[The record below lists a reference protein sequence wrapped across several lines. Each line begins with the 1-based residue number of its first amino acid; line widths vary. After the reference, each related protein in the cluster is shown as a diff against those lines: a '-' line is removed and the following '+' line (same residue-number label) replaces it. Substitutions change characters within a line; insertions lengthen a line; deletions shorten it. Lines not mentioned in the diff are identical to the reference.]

1 MFAGGISF
9 EEFFQVMVQDEADM
23 ERLEGEEGLAE
34 HIFAMIDQQGGGADD
49 DGERGGE
56 GGRAKS
62 ARDLI
67 TQYKPPHHP
76 SLLARLHTS
85 LLPSRPIISPQK
97 PPVLP
102 RQRVRLPDSHLAN
115 YATSP
120 HLAPGETVGA
130 PSPLSSRP
138 PPPHPPAYLH
148 LRSDDQVSLDELRL
162 AFSGV
167 PKKDPESVKHFMYLF
182 KLNPEGQINK
192 SDFLRVVR
200 QLKVLVHDTD

>member
-49 DGERGGE
+49 DGEGGGE

-62 ARDLI
+62 ARGLF
-67 TQYKPPHHP
+67 TQYKPPLHP

-97 PPVLP
+97 SPVLP
-102 RQRVRLPDSHLAN
+102 RQRVRLPHLLSPPMPPL
-115 YATSP
+115 ATSHP
-120 HLAPGETVGA
+120 ARQSAHPALLSPCPRAPPTCLHRTPPA
-130 PSPLSSRP
+130 CLP
-138 PPPHPPAYLH
+138 PP
-148 LRSDDQVSLDELRL
+148 
-162 AFSGV
+162 
-167 PKKDPESVKHFMYLF
+167 
-182 KLNPEGQINK
+182 
-192 SDFLRVVR
+192 
-200 QLKVLVHDTD
+200 